1 MGTWDLDFIQRPDG
15 VTGLQRRTGS
25 YVTEF
30 KSNIQERIVKEHGF
44 EVGDAVPQTEHG
56 THTEGSGK
64 IFVTAIG
71 DSDPV
76 DRPTGGG
83 QAAIPLDDNDRGR
96 LLVRE
101 ERELAYY
108 KDSADGWVRLELTEV
123 GAINLWPGSAMPTN
137 WFLCN
142 GALLQRDDYTTLFGI
157 IGTLYGTES
166 ATDFRIPDLQ
176 GLIPMGKGTQDVDTR
191 TKGYTD
197 ALGTVKEDR
206 IQTFD
211 GSVGMHQVYSEANI
225 VNVANGIFK
234 LDTAPGGP
242 EGKRLDRA
250 GVGTEPNYG
259 FEIDLANP
267 TEPIR
272 NGDFSH
278 PSVMLMNYIIK
289 VL

>member
-1 MGTWDLDFIQRPDG
+1 M
-15 VTGLQRRTGS
+15 
-25 YVTEF
+25 
-30 KSNIQERIVKEHGF
+30 
-44 EVGDAVPQTEHG
+44 
-56 THTEGSGK
+56 
-64 IFVTAIG
+64 
-71 DSDPV
+71 
-76 DRPTGGG
+76 
-83 QAAIPLDDNDRGR
+83 DDNDRGR

-176 GLIPMGKGTQDVDTR
+176 GLIPMGKGQQDIDTR

-206 IQTFD
+206 IQTFA
-211 GSVGMHQVYSEANI
+211 GRVGMNRVYGEGNI
-225 VNVANGIFK
+225 VNIADGIFK
-234 LDTAPGGP
+234 QLGAIGGP

-250 GVGTEPNYG
+250 GTGTEGNDG
-259 FEIDLANP
+259 FTIDLANP